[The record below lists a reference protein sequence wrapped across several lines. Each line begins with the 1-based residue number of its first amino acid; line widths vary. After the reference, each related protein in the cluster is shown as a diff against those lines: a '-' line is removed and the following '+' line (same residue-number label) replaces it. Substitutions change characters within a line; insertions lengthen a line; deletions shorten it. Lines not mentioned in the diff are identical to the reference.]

1 MFLKEKCLD
10 EQIQQMKMNKNII
23 TQEESNASQI
33 YLTNEDIQEAFSSSN
48 QSLILIKMNQ
58 DTIVEVPEPMYIYNN
73 SSVKQKYQINLKSSS
88 APIDAY
94 LIQSQDIK
102 VWIYNF
108 I

>member
-10 EQIQQMKMNKNII
+10 EQIQLMKMNKNII

-88 APIDAY
+88 VPIDAY

>member
-1 MFLKEKCLD
+1 
-10 EQIQQMKMNKNII
+10 
-23 TQEESNASQI
+23 
-33 YLTNEDIQEAFSSSN
+33 
-48 QSLILIKMNQ
+48 MNQ

-102 VWIYNF
+102 VWIYKLFKTTLLDNMFF
-108 I
+108 IFYSLRKQSLIIQQIVSLLK

>member
-10 EQIQQMKMNKNII
+10 EQIQLMKMNKNII

>member
-10 EQIQQMKMNKNII
+10 EQIQLMKMNKNII

-102 VWIYNF
+102 VWIYNC